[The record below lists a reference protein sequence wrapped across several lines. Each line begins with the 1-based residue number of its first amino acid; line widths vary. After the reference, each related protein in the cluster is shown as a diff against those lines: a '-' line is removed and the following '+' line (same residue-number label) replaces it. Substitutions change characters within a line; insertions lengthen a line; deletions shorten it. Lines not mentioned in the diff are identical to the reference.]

1 MGIAIVIITK
11 TDGNCKGKSK
21 FWEQDSKI
29 FYYCVAGRER
39 MPQAQCERPS
49 AHSAKKSYPKER
61 QAGRFVNRPYEI
73 AKNFPILYLF
83 TLC

>member
-29 FYYCVAGRER
+29 FYYCGADANACRRHSVSVRRRIQQRNHTQNRAIRES
-39 MPQAQCERPS
+39 P
-49 AHSAKKSYPKER
+49 
-61 QAGRFVNRPYEI
+61 
-73 AKNFPILYLF
+73 L
-83 TLC
+83 